1 MDYRTF
7 FFCLLMINAIFSCGK
22 SLLSRMSEESGF
34 DVRNMMQVLRD
45 EPSGIN
51 RDTHALLI

>member
-1 MDYRTF
+1 
-7 FFCLLMINAIFSCGK
+7 MINAIFSCGK